1 MRLFLVMALIGGV
14 TAGSASADDPKPDG
28 KKLKIEVA
36 KAKVTINGQA
46 VAIPG
51 ELAAFEKAFG
61 KPSGTAKDPVSE
73 TNRYIY
79 WKDLGIR
86 CSQST
91 KGKQPVQEL
100 LLALEPAYDL
110 SAKAPAKPFP
120 GQLTIEGVAI
130 GKATPKGDVQKLKLG
145 RQAFGAWQIDY
156 EEGDLQVVVTPSEKG
171 TESVRI
177 LQPLSA
183 R

>member
-1 MRLFLVMALIGGV
+1 MRLFLMTVLIGGAI
-14 TAGSASADDPKPDG
+14 AGRASADDPKVDG
-28 KKLKIEVA
+28 KKLKVEVA

-61 KPSGTAKDPVSE
+61 KPSGTIKDPVSD
-73 TNRYIY
+73 TNKYIY
-79 WKDLGIR
+79 WKDLGVR

-91 KGKQPVQEL
+91 KGKQQVQEL
-100 LLALEPAYDL
+100 QLDLEPAYDL
-110 SAKAPAKPFP
+110 SAKAQAKPFP
-120 GQLTIEGVAI
+120 GRLTIEGVAI
-130 GKATPKGDVQKLKLG
+130 GATTPRADVKKLKLG
-145 RQAFGAWQIDY
+145 REAFGAWQIDY
-156 EEGDLQVVVTPSEKG
+156 EESPLQVVINPGEKG
-171 TESVRI
+171 TKSVTI

>member
-1 MRLFLVMALIGGV
+1 MRLFFMMVLIGSAI
-14 TAGSASADDPKPDG
+14 AGNASADDAKLDG
-28 KKLKIEVA
+28 KKLKVEVA

-61 KPSGTAKDPVSE
+61 KPSGTIKDPVSD
-73 TNRYIY
+73 TNKYIY
-79 WKDLGIR
+79 WKDLGIW

-91 KGKQPVQEL
+91 KGKQQVQEL
-100 LLALEPAYDL
+100 QINLDPAYDL
-110 SAKAPAKPFP
+110 SAKAQAKPFP

-130 GKATPKGDVQKLKLG
+130 GTTTPKADMKKLKLG
-145 RQAFGAWQIDY
+145 REAFGSWQIDY
-156 EEGDLQVVVTPSEKG
+156 EESPLQVVVNPSEKG
-171 TESVRI
+171 TKSVTI
-177 LQPLSA
+177 LQPLIA